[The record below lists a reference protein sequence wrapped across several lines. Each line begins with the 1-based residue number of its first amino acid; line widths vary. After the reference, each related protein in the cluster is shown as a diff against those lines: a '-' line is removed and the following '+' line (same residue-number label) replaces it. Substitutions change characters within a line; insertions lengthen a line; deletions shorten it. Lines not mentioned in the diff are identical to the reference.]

1 MEISLL
7 QLQIGKKAKIKR
19 LEGGYSFQRKLAS
32 LNIRVGKT
40 IKKIATQPLGGP
52 IVIEIDNTE
61 ITLGVGMATKIF
73 IEEKK

>member
-19 LEGGYSFQRKLAS
+19 LEGGYNFQRKLAS
-32 LNIRVGKT
+32 LNIRVGKI
-40 IKKIATQPLGGP
+40 IKKVTTQPLGGP
-52 IVIEIDNTE
+52 VVIEIDNTE

>member
-52 IVIEIDNTE
+52 IVIEIDN
-61 ITLGVGMATKIF
+61 IGVTLGMGMAMKIF